1 MSPCQAPFEPGETS
15 LVVHNASP
23 LAAGSGPERTGHEP
37 AHATRG
43 VRPARRPDDACPPK
57 GGASPSP
64 DALPP
69 GPPYRRPQLVGR
81 ARLRRAGGTLQSS
94 TRCSPDA
101 LSLGRSLPGT
111 DSGRC
116 ISVPYGARAWHAPAT
131 SRTPFLAV
139 ELPPYS
145 PKRRNSI
152 RWRTSG
158 TISAAT
164 SIRKAFAFPIGTTCT
179 PSITRFTAMSKTPA
193 HCQRAGNSWRPA
205 PVHHFIA
212 IGPPPLRGNARRNM
226 RRVAAA
232 RRSSLSWQ
240 QCECW
245 RRWPKICRTER
256 HEN

>member
-1 MSPCQAPFEPGETS
+1 MCGARPAATPRDANLGT
-15 LVVHNASP
+15 LIAGGRGDLP
-23 LAAGSGPERTGHEP
+23 LIQTACSTGAWRKSITRRAAAGTALPK
-37 AHATRG
+37 AA
-43 VRPARRPDDACPPK
+43 ARRPRA
-57 GGASPSP
+57 
-64 DALPP
+64 
-69 GPPYRRPQLVGR
+69 GP
-81 ARLRRAGGTLQSS
+81 LRRRHLTVIHPLLTGRLVA
-94 TRCSPDA
+94 RA
-101 LSLGRSLPGT
+101 LLART